1 MTLKDYI
8 GKEQLTAEEEK
19 LLIDELH
26 KDPEDFL
33 VDCSF
38 EEVSTSI
45 REIIEEEGLKDGD
58 IDYIIEKKYN
68 IYYDFAS

>member
-8 GKEQLTAEEEK
+8 KLLTAEEEK
-19 LLIDELH
+19 QMIDELH
-26 KDPEDFL
+26 KDPESFL
-33 VDCSF
+33 ADCSF
-38 EEVSTSI
+38 DEVST
-45 REIIEEEGLKDGD
+45 RVMEVIEKEGLKNGD